1 MRPERHAAQPG
12 VMVSR
17 LIELVV
23 SLVDRLGY
31 VGLALAIAAENLFP
45 PIPSEA
51 ILPLAGFNV
60 SQGRFSY
67 AMVVLATTIGSVAGA
82 LALYGI
88 GRWLGKERLR
98 ALVRDYG
105 SRIFLKTEDVDKA
118 DVWFDRYGPPAVL
131 LCRMVPIVRS
141 LISIPAGIDR
151 MPLPTFLLFTAL
163 GSAMWNAILVGA
175 GWALGSQ
182 WERVEVVVDYAQYVV
197 IGVGVL
203 AVLWFLRRRAMA
215 RLGRG

>member
-1 MRPERHAAQPG
+1 MT
-12 VMVSR
+12 R
-17 LIELVV
+17 LIDFVV

-60 SQGRFSY
+60 SKGEFSY
-67 AMVVLATTIGSVAGA
+67 VLVVIATTIGSVVGA
-82 LALYGI
+82 LVLYGI
-88 GRWLGKERLR
+88 GRLLGKERLR
-98 ALVRDYG
+98 ALVRDHG
-105 SRIFLKTEDVDKA
+105 SKIFLKIEDVDKA
-118 DVWFDRYGPPAVL
+118 DLWFDRYGPIAVL

-151 MPLPTFLLFTAL
+151 MPLHTFLVFTAL
-163 GSAMWNAILVGA
+163 GSALWNGVLVGA

-182 WERVEVVVDYAQYVV
+182 WGRVEVVVGYAQYVV
-197 IGVGVL
+197 IVVGALLVL
-203 AVLWFLRRRAMA
+203 LFLRRRAMA

>member
-1 MRPERHAAQPG
+1 
-12 VMVSR
+12 MVSR

-67 AMVVLATTIGSVAGA
+67 GMVVLATTIGSVVGA
-82 LALYGI
+82 LILYGV

-98 ALVRDYG
+98 ALVRDHG
-105 SRIFLKTEDVDKA
+105 SKIFLKTEDVDKA

-151 MPLPTFLLFTAL
+151 MPLPTFVLFTAL
-163 GSAMWNAILVGA
+163 GSALWNAVLVGA

-197 IGVGVL
+197 IGVGAL
-203 AVLWFLRRRAMA
+203 AVLWFLRRRAFA

>member
-1 MRPERHAAQPG
+1 MT
-12 VMVSR
+12 R
-17 LIELVV
+17 LIDFVV

-60 SQGRFSY
+60 SKGEFSY
-67 AMVVLATTIGSVAGA
+67 VLVVIATTIGSVVGA
-82 LALYGI
+82 LVLYGI
-88 GRWLGKERLR
+88 GRLLGKERLR
-98 ALVRDYG
+98 ALVRDHG
-105 SRIFLKTEDVDKA
+105 SKIFLKIEDVDKA
-118 DVWFDRYGPPAVL
+118 DLWFDRYGPIAVL

-151 MPLPTFLLFTAL
+151 MPLHTFLVFTAL
-163 GSAMWNAILVGA
+163 GSALWNGVLVGA

-182 WERVEVVVDYAQYVV
+182 WDRVEVVVGYAQYVV
-197 IGVGVL
+197 IVVGALLVL
-203 AVLWFLRRRAMA
+203 LFLRRRAMA

>member
-1 MRPERHAAQPG
+1 M
-12 VMVSR
+12 SR

-67 AMVVLATTIGSVAGA
+67 VVVVVATTIGSVAGA
-82 LALYGI
+82 VVLYGI

-98 ALVRDYG
+98 ALVQEHG
-105 SRIFLKTEDVDKA
+105 SKIFLKTEDVDKA
-118 DVWFDRYGPPAVL
+118 DVWFDRYGPLAVL

-151 MPLPTFLLFTAL
+151 MPLPTFLLFTAV

-182 WERVEVVVDYAQYVV
+182 WERVEVVVDYLQYVV
-197 IGVGVL
+197 IGVGML